1 VPVIVSGLS
10 AEPEEQ
16 RRLRIR
22 GLHHVTMLV
31 ENVDR
36 SEAFYGDVLG
46 FRVVK
51 RTVNADDANARHFFF
66 STDATGAPGGVVTCM
81 EYPQMEEGQVG
92 RGSIHHFALAV
103 DSKEELEGWR
113 QYLESRGVS
122 ATEVHDRTYFSSIY
136 VRDPDQN
143 LIEIACRNPGFAA
156 DEPEESLGQRVISP
170 GQ

>member
-1 VPVIVSGLS
+1 MVTLLSGPS
-10 AEPEEQ
+10 EQQ
-16 RRLRIR
+16 RRLQIR

-36 SEAFYGDVLG
+36 SAAFYGEVLG

-51 RTVNADDANARHFFF
+51 RTVNADDPNARHFFF
-66 STDATGAPGGVVTCM
+66 SADAAGSPGSVVSCM
-81 EYPQMEEGQVG
+81 EYPEMEQGHVG

-103 DSKEELEGWR
+103 ASKEELEGWR

-143 LIEIACRNPGFAA
+143 LVEIACRNPGFTA
-156 DEPEESLGQRVISP
+156 DEPEESLGQRLITP
-170 GQ
+170 P

>member
-1 VPVIVSGLS
+1 MVRSVSG
-10 AEPEEQ
+10 EPDQQ
-16 RRLRIR
+16 RRLQIQ

-36 SEAFYGDVLG
+36 SAAFYSDVLG

-51 RTVNADDANARHFFF
+51 RTVNADDPNARHFFF
-66 STDATGAPGGVVTCM
+66 SADAEGNPGSVVSCM
-81 EYPQMEEGQVG
+81 EYPEMDAGQVG

-113 QYLESRGVS
+113 QYLESRGVT

-136 VRDPDQN
+136 IRDPDQN
-143 LIEIACRNPGFAA
+143 LVEIACRNPGFTA
-156 DEPEESLGQRVISP
+156 DEPKETLGQRLITPS
-170 GQ
+170 

>member
-1 VPVIVSGLS
+1 LSG
-10 AEPEEQ
+10 EPEQQ
-16 RRLRIR
+16 RRLQIR

-36 SEAFYGDVLG
+36 SAAFYGEVLG

-51 RTVNADDANARHFFF
+51 RTVNADDLNARHFFF
-66 STDATGAPGGVVTCM
+66 SADASGSPGSVVTCM
-81 EYPQMEEGQVG
+81 EYPQMDDGHVG

-103 DSKEELEGWR
+103 DSREELEGWR

-136 VRDPDQN
+136 LRDPDDN
-143 LIEIACRNPGFAA
+143 LVEIACHEPGFTA
-156 DEPEESLGQRVISP
+156 DEPEEALGQRLIEP
-170 GQ
+170 R